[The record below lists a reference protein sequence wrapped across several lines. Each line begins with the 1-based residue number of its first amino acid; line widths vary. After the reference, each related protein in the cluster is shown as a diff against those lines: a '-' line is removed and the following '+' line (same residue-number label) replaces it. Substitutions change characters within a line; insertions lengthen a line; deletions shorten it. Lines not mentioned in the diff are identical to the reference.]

1 MARKKAKEKDVV
13 VPGLL
18 LTATGSTGVI
28 ELHEH
33 KLVIKR
39 PNAGGGCLNP
49 FSGSGEKQF
58 MLADVTSIEF
68 KAPTDKRDFGYIQF
82 TFIGGQESKA
92 IGGDVQRDEN
102 SVMFGLL
109 QAPQFETLRLAVES
123 KMLAYRANQGGSFA
137 PQATGIDE
145 LTKLADLRDRGAIS
159 DQEFETQKRRL
170 LK

>member
-1 MARKKAKEKDVV
+1 MARKKAQETV

-58 MLADVTSIEF
+58 MLADITSIEF
-68 KAPTDKRDFGYIQF
+68 KAPKDKRDAGYIQF

-92 IGGDVQRDEN
+92 IGGQIHNDEN
-102 SVMFGLL
+102 SVMFGLA
-109 QAPQFETLRLAVES
+109 QSTQFETLRLAVES
-123 KMLAYRANQGGSFA
+123 KMVTYRAGRAAGGI
-137 PQATGIDE
+137 QYDTGLDE
-145 LTKLADLRDRGAIS
+145 LTKPADFRDRGAIS
-159 DQEFETQKRRL
+159 DKEFDEQKGRL